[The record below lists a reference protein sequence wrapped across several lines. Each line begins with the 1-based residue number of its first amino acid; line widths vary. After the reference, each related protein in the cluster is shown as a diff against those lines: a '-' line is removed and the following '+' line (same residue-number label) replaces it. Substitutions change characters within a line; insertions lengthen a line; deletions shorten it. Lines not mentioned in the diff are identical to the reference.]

1 MMLNKKP
8 KNKLDSFEQVYGYA
22 MNLLN
27 YRDYSSKD
35 MLLKLKSKGANDEDA
50 QKAVAKLTEHRF
62 INEEHYAQQVYRAWL
77 NKKTYGRQHLAME
90 LYRKN
95 VAEECVPE
103 IMAAFTAEDE
113 LLNAERATKEFISRN
128 RRKLQNFDD
137 KLVAAAARFMTN
149 RGFATRYIQVLLEA
163 IRAESNIQQ

>member
-35 MLLKLKSKGANDEDA
+35 MLLKLKSKGANEEDA

-137 KLVAAAARFMTN
+137 KLVTAAARFMTN

-163 IRAESNIQQ
+163 IRAESNI

>member
-8 KNKLDSFEQVYGYA
+8 KNNLDSFEQVYGYA

-35 MLLKLKSKGANDEDA
+35 MLLKLKSKGANEDDA

-77 NKKTYGRQHLAME
+77 SKKTYGRQHLAMD

-163 IRAESNIQQ
+163 IRAESNI

>member
-35 MLLKLKSKGANDEDA
+35 MLLKLKSKGANEEDA
-50 QKAVAKLTEHRF
+50 QKAVAKLTEHCF

-163 IRAESNIQQ
+163 IRAESNI

>member
-8 KNKLDSFEQVYGYA
+8 RNKLDSFEQVYGYA

-27 YRDYSSKD
+27 YRDYSGKD
-35 MLLKLKSKGANDEDA
+35 MLLKLKSKGASEEDA
-50 QKAVAKLTEHRF
+50 LQAVAKLKDNRF
-62 INEEHYAQQVYRAWL
+62 IIEEHYAQQVFRAWL
-77 NKKTYGRQHLAME
+77 SKKTYGRQHLVLE

-95 VAEECVPE
+95 VAEECVHQ
-103 IMAAFTAEDE
+103 IMAAFTDE
-113 LLNAERATKEFISRN
+113 LELVNAEHATKEFISRN

-137 KLVAAAARFMTN
+137 KLVAAAGRFMTN

-163 IRAESNIQQ
+163 IRAESNI

>member
-35 MLLKLKSKGANDEDA
+35 LLLKLKSKGANEEDA

-163 IRAESNIQQ
+163 IRAESNI

>member
-35 MLLKLKSKGANDEDA
+35 MLLKLKSKGANEEDA
-50 QKAVAKLTEHRF
+50 QKAVDKLTEHCF

-163 IRAESNIQQ
+163 IRAESNI

>member
-35 MLLKLKSKGANDEDA
+35 MLLKLKSKGANEEDA

-163 IRAESNIQQ
+163 IRAESKI

>member
-1 MMLNKKP
+1 MMLNKKT

-35 MLLKLKSKGANDEDA
+35 MLLKLKSKGANEDDA

-77 NKKTYGRQHLAME
+77 SKKTYGRQHLAME

-103 IMAAFTAEDE
+103 IMAAFTTEDE

-163 IRAESNIQQ
+163 IRAESNI

>member
-1 MMLNKKP
+1 MLNKKP

-35 MLLKLKSKGANDEDA
+35 MLLKLKSKGANEDDA
-50 QKAVAKLTEHRF
+50 HKAVAKLTEHRF

-163 IRAESNIQQ
+163 IRAESNI

>member
-1 MMLNKKP
+1 
-8 KNKLDSFEQVYGYA
+8 

-35 MLLKLKSKGANDEDA
+35 MLLKLKSKGASEEDA
-50 QKAVAKLTEHRF
+50 LKAVEKLLENRF
-62 INEEHYAQQVYRAWL
+62 INEEHYAQQVFRAWL
-77 NKKTYGRQHLAME
+77 SKKTYGRQHLAME

-103 IMAAFTAEDE
+103 IMAAFTDE
-113 LLNAERATKEFISRN
+113 MERLNAEHATKEFISRN
-128 RRKLQNFDD
+128 RRKLQNYDD
-137 KLVAAAARFMTN
+137 KLVAAAGRFMMN

-163 IRAESNIQQ
+163 IRAESNI

>member
-35 MLLKLKSKGANDEDA
+35 MLLKLKSKGANEEDA

-77 NKKTYGRQHLAME
+77 NKKTYGRQHLAKE

-95 VAEECVPE
+95 VAEDCVPE

-163 IRAESNIQQ
+163 IRAESNI

>member
-8 KNKLDSFEQVYGYA
+8 RNKLDSFEQVYGYA

-27 YRDYSSKD
+27 YRDYSGKD
-35 MLLKLKSKGANDEDA
+35 MLLKLKSKGASEEDA
-50 QKAVAKLTEHRF
+50 LQAVAKLKDNRF
-62 INEEHYAQQVYRAWL
+62 IIEDHYAQQVFRAWL
-77 NKKTYGRQHLAME
+77 SKKTYGRQHLALE

-95 VAEECVPE
+95 VAEECVPK
-103 IMAAFTAEDE
+103 IMAAFTDE
-113 LLNAERATKEFISRN
+113 LELVNAEHATKEFISRN

-137 KLVAAAARFMTN
+137 KLVAAAGRFMTN

-163 IRAESNIQQ
+163 IRAESNI

>member
-8 KNKLDSFEQVYGYA
+8 KNKLDGFEQVYGYA

-35 MLLKLKSKGANDEDA
+35 MLLKLKSKGANEDDA
-50 QKAVAKLTEHRF
+50 QNAVAKLTEHRF

-77 NKKTYGRQHLAME
+77 SKKTYGRQHLAME

-163 IRAESNIQQ
+163 IRAESNI

>member
-35 MLLKLKSKGANDEDA
+35 MLLKLKSKGANEEDA

-77 NKKTYGRQHLAME
+77 SKKSYGRQHLAME

-95 VAEECVPE
+95 VAEEWVPE

-163 IRAESNIQQ
+163 IRAESNI

>member
-8 KNKLDSFEQVYGYA
+8 KNNLDSFEQVYGYA

-35 MLLKLKSKGANDEDA
+35 MLLKLKSKGAKEEDA
-50 QKAVAKLTEHRF
+50 LKAVAKLKEHRF
-62 INEEHYAQQVYRAWL
+62 INEEHYAQQVFRAWL
-77 NKKTYGRQHLAME
+77 SKKSYGRKHLAME

-95 VAEECVPE
+95 VAEEWVPE
-103 IMAAFTAEDE
+103 IMAAFTDEQE
-113 LLNAERATKEFISRN
+113 LLNAEHAMKEFISRN

-163 IRAESNIQQ
+163 IRAESNI

>member
-8 KNKLDSFEQVYGYA
+8 KNNLDSFEQVYGYA

-35 MLLKLKSKGANDEDA
+35 MLLKLKSKGANEEDA

-163 IRAESNIQQ
+163 IRAESNI

>member
-35 MLLKLKSKGANDEDA
+35 MLLKLKSKGANEEDV

-163 IRAESNIQQ
+163 IRAESNI

>member
-1 MMLNKKP
+1 MMLNKKL

-35 MLLKLKSKGANDEDA
+35 MLLKLKSKGANEDDA
-50 QKAVAKLTEHRF
+50 HKAVAKLTEHRF

-163 IRAESNIQQ
+163 IRAESNI

>member
-35 MLLKLKSKGANDEDA
+35 MLLKLKSKGANEDDA
-50 QKAVAKLTEHRF
+50 HKAVAKLTEHRF

-113 LLNAERATKEFISRN
+113 LLNAERATKDFISRN

-163 IRAESNIQQ
+163 IRAESNI

>member
-8 KNKLDSFEQVYGYA
+8 RNKLDSFEQVYGYA

-27 YRDYSSKD
+27 YRDYSGKD
-35 MLLKLKSKGANDEDA
+35 MLLKLKSKGASEEDA
-50 QKAVAKLTEHRF
+50 LQAVAKLKDNRF
-62 INEEHYAQQVYRAWL
+62 IIEEHYAGQVFRAWL
-77 NKKTYGRQHLAME
+77 SKKTYGRQHLALE

-95 VAEECVPE
+95 VAEECVPQ
-103 IMAAFTAEDE
+103 IMGAFTDE
-113 LLNAERATKEFISRN
+113 LELVNAEHATKEFISRN

-137 KLVAAAARFMTN
+137 KLVAAAGRFMTN

-163 IRAESNIQQ
+163 IRAESNI

>member
-35 MLLKLKSKGANDEDA
+35 MLLKLKSKGANEENA

-163 IRAESNIQQ
+163 IRAESNIW

>member
-22 MNLLN
+22 INLLN

-35 MLLKLKSKGANDEDA
+35 MLLKLKSKGANEEDA

-113 LLNAERATKEFISRN
+113 LLNAERAAKEFISRN

-163 IRAESNIQQ
+163 IRAESNI

>member
-8 KNKLDSFEQVYGYA
+8 KNNLDSFEQVYGYA

-35 MLLKLKSKGANDEDA
+35 MLLKLKSKGANEEDA
-50 QKAVAKLTEHRF
+50 QKTVAKLTEHRF

-77 NKKTYGRQHLAME
+77 SKKTYGRQHLAME

-95 VAEECVPE
+95 VAEECVSE

-163 IRAESNIQQ
+163 IRAESNI

>member
-35 MLLKLKSKGANDEDA
+35 MLLKLKSKGANEEDA

-62 INEEHYAQQVYRAWL
+62 INEDHYAQQVYRAWL

-163 IRAESNIQQ
+163 IRAESNI

>member
-35 MLLKLKSKGANDEDA
+35 MLLKLKSKGANEEDA

-95 VAEECVPE
+95 VAEDCVPE

-163 IRAESNIQQ
+163 IRAESNI

>member
-8 KNKLDSFEQVYGYA
+8 KNKLDSFEQVYGYS

-35 MLLKLKSKGANDEDA
+35 MLLKLKSKGANEEDA

-62 INEEHYAQQVYRAWL
+62 INEEHYAKQVYRAWL

-163 IRAESNIQQ
+163 IRAESNI

>member
-1 MMLNKKP
+1 MMLNKKT
-8 KNKLDSFEQVYGYA
+8 KNKLDTFEQVYGYA

-35 MLLKLKSKGANDEDA
+35 MLLKLKSKGASEGDA
-50 QKAVAKLTEHRF
+50 LKAVEKLLENRF
-62 INEEHYAQQVYRAWL
+62 INEEHYAQQVFRAWL
-77 NKKTYGRQHLAME
+77 SKKTYGRQHLAME

-103 IMAAFTAEDE
+103 IMVAFTDE
-113 LLNAERATKEFISRN
+113 MERLNAEHATKEFISRN
-128 RRKLQNFDD
+128 RRKLQNYDD
-137 KLVAAAARFMTN
+137 KLVAAAGRFMMN

-163 IRAESNIQQ
+163 IRAESNI

>member
-8 KNKLDSFEQVYGYA
+8 KNNLDSFEQVYGYA

-35 MLLKLKSKGANDEDA
+35 MLLKLKSKGANEEDA

-95 VAEECVPE
+95 VAEECVPK

-163 IRAESNIQQ
+163 IRAESNI

>member
-27 YRDYSSKD
+27 YRDYSGKD
-35 MLLKLKSKGANDEDA
+35 ILLKLKSKGASEEDA
-50 QKAVAKLTEHRF
+50 LKAIAKLKENSF
-62 INEEHYAQQVYRAWL
+62 IVEEHYAQQVFRAWL
-77 NKKTYGRQHLAME
+77 SKKTYGRQHLAME

-95 VAEECVPE
+95 VDEECVPE
-103 IMAAFTAEDE
+103 IMAAFTEEQE

-128 RRKLQNFDD
+128 RRKLQNYDE
-137 KLVAAAARFMTN
+137 KLVAAAARFMMN
-149 RGFATRYIQVLLEA
+149 RGFSTRYIQVLLEA
-163 IRAESNIQQ
+163 IRAESNI

>member
-1 MMLNKKP
+1 MMLNKKT

-35 MLLKLKSKGANDEDA
+35 MLLKLKSKGANEDDA
-50 QKAVAKLTEHRF
+50 QNAVAKLTEHRF

-163 IRAESNIQQ
+163 IRAESNI

>member
-35 MLLKLKSKGANDEDA
+35 MLLKLKSKGANEDDA
-50 QKAVAKLTEHRF
+50 HKAVAKLTEHRF

-103 IMAAFTAEDE
+103 IMAAFTAENE
-113 LLNAERATKEFISRN
+113 LLNAECATKEFISRN

-163 IRAESNIQQ
+163 IRAESNI

>member
-8 KNKLDSFEQVYGYA
+8 KNKLDSFEQVYGYG

-35 MLLKLKSKGANDEDA
+35 MLLKLKSKGANEEDA

-163 IRAESNIQQ
+163 IRAESNI

>member
-27 YRDYSSKD
+27 YRDYSGKD
-35 MLLKLKSKGANDEDA
+35 MLLKLKSKGASEDDA
-50 QKAVAKLTEHRF
+50 LKAITKLKENSF
-62 INEEHYAQQVYRAWL
+62 IVEEHYAQQVFRAWL
-77 NKKTYGRQHLAME
+77 SKKTYGRQHLAME

-95 VAEECVPE
+95 VDEECVPE
-103 IMAAFTAEDE
+103 IMAAFTEEQE

-128 RRKLQNFDD
+128 RRKLQNYDE
-137 KLVAAAARFMTN
+137 KLVAAAARFMMN
-149 RGFATRYIQVLLEA
+149 RGFSTRYIQVLLEA
-163 IRAESNIQQ
+163 IRAESNI

>member
-8 KNKLDSFEQVYGYA
+8 RNQLDTFEQVYGYA

-27 YRDYSSKD
+27 YRDYSGKD
-35 MLLKLKSKGANDEDA
+35 MLLKLKSKGASEEDA
-50 QKAVAKLTEHRF
+50 LKAVAKLKANRF
-62 INEEHYAQQVYRAWL
+62 IIEEHYAQQVFRAWL
-77 NKKTYGRQHLAME
+77 SKKTYGRQHLAME

-95 VAEECVPE
+95 VAEECVPK
-103 IMAAFTAEDE
+103 IMASFTDE
-113 LLNAERATKEFISRN
+113 LEMVNAEHATKEFIFRN
-128 RRKLQNFDD
+128 KRRLQKNDE

-163 IRAESNIQQ
+163 IRAESNI

>member
-35 MLLKLKSKGANDEDA
+35 MLLKLKSKGANEEDA

-137 KLVAAAARFMTN
+137 KLVVAAARFMTN

-163 IRAESNIQQ
+163 IRAESNI

>member
-8 KNKLDSFEQVYGYA
+8 KNKLDSFEHVYGYA
-22 MNLLN
+22 MNMLN

-35 MLLKLKSKGANDEDA
+35 MLLKLKSKGANEEDA

-163 IRAESNIQQ
+163 IRAESNI